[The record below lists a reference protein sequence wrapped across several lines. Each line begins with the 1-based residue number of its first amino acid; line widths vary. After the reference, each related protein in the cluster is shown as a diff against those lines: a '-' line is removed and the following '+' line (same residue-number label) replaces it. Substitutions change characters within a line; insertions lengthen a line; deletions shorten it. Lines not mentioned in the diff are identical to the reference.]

1 MSAQSSKTMTPM
13 KEVAR
18 SLSLIAALLMLI
30 ASIFSF
36 APTASAQDNSVASDI
51 ADALENG
58 SPTRE
63 QNDALNRVRDAV
75 DALNGDQRASDD
87 DVRVIGELFDAITQS
102 GGAIQNNPEAYNR
115 LLDDVGGQNNLD
127 RLLNNDRVSGL
138 LIGAR
143 SGVGDVLR
151 AARAS
156 ARNGGSGVA
165 GSALEGENANT
176 YSTLLASVIFSRGKN
191 DVVDSAT
198 VSMADLARYPVAQDS
213 VKRYGDLDHPDN
225 SSDVTPEG
233 GKLAG
238 VIPQLFQYHWLTS
251 STGDSKDA
259 DQNNDGGAAE
269 KVVLTL
275 GTVGAS
281 LYDGIT
287 RIMTWLNDAL
297 SNVNIVNILGLSSD
311 GSSDD
316 TSVIVRSLSDLTER
330 TGLNSSIRSLEFI
343 SAAVIGAAFMIVL
356 IRSVSA
362 GRQNTWQDGS
372 VKNWTLRI
380 FVIMLTIPFATVFTS
395 TINSLTY
402 GITHDNFNAAT
413 AANED
418 YVVDSLSWAAATNGS
433 MGPAGYGVNSD
444 LTPTNANVAQ
454 MNRWLNANSN
464 IADGGVDA
472 GGSAPSASASKVL
485 TDYSNHSKF
494 TVVDYFNAI
503 SSANVDSRR
512 GESMAVAINPVRYS
526 GPIGS
531 DAILKPAPE
540 QFLFNPHFLETR
552 PFDLGEEASSS
563 GSNDS
568 GDDAQSGS
576 AEVEDRNDSIRQ
588 FTPRYYSGDDAGSNA
603 ISGDEISLACEKM
616 SCTPLSTT
624 SPGTYIYGAV
634 HSGNSSEETRS
645 YANFIA
651 GEGTHQ
657 NLDPTTGEKPSKEEI
672 EKALNENAATIARW
686 NMYAGVSNVEGMPSL
701 STQSMAFLLQSV
713 FDGDTLHY
721 YGYQTSQSTSG
732 NRPADIHKVEFNR
745 YTIPNTG
752 PADLSMKI
760 MGLALLWIMAGII
773 SVVAIFAV
781 LKTNVLAA
789 VANMFKSF
797 FSALFTGNVGGLL
810 KYSAYYGALRL
821 SFAFASAAITF
832 GIYLSNQ
839 LAVGLG
845 ATKLVSSTGNLLPTK
860 QAQDCSTID
869 VGCHVENVGNGI
881 FGAMNSIAAS
891 VVTILVCIVLTAI
904 LVWPAFTL
912 STRNGVEKVSIIR
925 LIVSV
930 PYMLADNL
938 AEKIDS
944 WTSKLGHRDN
954 STDRMYNKGS
964 GKMRSAGDLGRE
976 AYGKVGSLAKDAGKL
991 AVGSAV
997 GAGAVMAASK
1007 FSSNM
1012 SDAKNAASLALGG
1025 GRGSELGDED
1035 LGVDRDGKVPTS
1047 GEDGR
1052 DGLDP
1057 EAAAAAG
1064 AGAAFGAAVGGRTG
1078 DEDEIDADRDGERL
1092 YDEQGRLI
1100 NADGQLI
1107 DENGNLINEDGQLI
1121 DDQGR
1126 LVNEDGQLVDENGN
1140 LIDED
1145 GNLIDPE
1152 SAAVD
1157 EGAAVDETVDG
1168 EGVEGEDDGSY
1179 TDKFGNT
1186 VGADGQIASATPE
1199 SVEAMVAAG
1208 ALPDGSYAEDGKIYD
1223 ADGDEI
1229 EQDSIPDYAQPTVG
1243 GNETDERHV
1252 TGNALR
1258 DGWTQD
1264 ERGEIR
1270 DAQGNIVTPDSV
1282 DKTQESVEDSRS
1294 GDKRE
1299 QFSTKNQAF
1308 NDADNMDDVSERF
1321 DRDGTED
1328 SRLGF
1333 KGHARGM
1340 FMTGLGLA
1348 AMPFDKGD
1356 RLAQAFEEA
1365 ADKRTGT
1372 NRAQQ
1377 RIDERHDKRHAK
1389 LDKITELANTSFDKT
1404 SNKFQDYTSQP
1415 DVKGVASQAGRDAKK
1430 VVGAAGVGVKKAAVA
1445 THQSKPATLVRRKT
1459 ADAARSKFRA
1469 LDPYRFNESRSE
1481 KVAQSDAL
1489 NASRDRLREERR
1501 RQQDEARE
1509 ARRRPSSPS
1518 SPNRDAQRE
1527 LRERL
1532 RSSSNRGSTHNV
1544 NQPPQRGVPSDRN

>member
-1 MSAQSSKTMTPM
+1 MSAQYSKTMTPM

-36 APTASAQDNSVASDI
+36 APTASAQNDSASGDI

-63 QNDALNRVRDAV
+63 QNDALNRVRDSV
-75 DALNGDQRASDD
+75 DALLGDQPASDD
-87 DVRVIGELFDAITQS
+87 DVRAVGDLFDAITQTD
-102 GGAIQNNPEAYNR
+102 GAIQNSPEAYNR
-115 LLDDVGGQNNLD
+115 LLDAVGGQNNLD
-127 RLLNNDRVSGL
+127 RLLNNEQVNGL
-138 LIGAR
+138 LQGDRSNVLDMIR
-143 SGVGDVLR
+143 SGR
-151 AARAS
+151 AALQ
-156 ARNGGSGVA
+156 NGGSSAV
-165 GSALEGENANT
+165 GSSLEGESANT

-198 VSMADLARYPVAQDS
+198 VSMADLARYPVAGDS
-213 VKRYGDLDHPDN
+213 VKRYGDLDHPKND
-225 SSDVTPEG
+225 SDPVTTEG
-233 GKLAG
+233 RKLAN

-251 STGDSKDA
+251 STEDSKDA

-275 GTVGAS
+275 GTVGAT

-287 RIMTWLNDAL
+287 RVMTWLNDAL

-343 SAAVIGAAFMIVL
+343 SAAVIGVAFMIVL
-356 IRSVSA
+356 MRSLSA
-362 GRQNTWQDGS
+362 GRQRAWQDGS

-433 MGPAGYGVNSD
+433 MGPAGYNVGSD

-464 IADGGVDA
+464 ISDSGVDKE
-472 GGSAPSASASKVL
+472 GNTPSQSASKIL
-485 TDYSNHSKF
+485 TDYSSHSKF

-503 SSANVDSRR
+503 SSANADSRR
-512 GESMAVAINPVRYS
+512 GKAMAVGINNAIGS
-526 GPIGS
+526 APIGS

-540 QFLFNPHFLETR
+540 TFLMNPHFLETR

-563 GSNDS
+563 GSSDS
-568 GDDAQSGS
+568 GDDTAQAGAS
-576 AEVEDRNDSIRQ
+576 EVEDRNDSIRQ
-588 FTPRYYSGDDAGSNA
+588 FTPRYYSGNDAASNA
-603 ISGDEISLACEKM
+603 IMGDKVSLACEKM

-657 NLDPTTGEKPSKEEI
+657 NLDPSTGEKPSKEEI

-686 NMYAGVSNVEGMPSL
+686 NMYAGVANVEGMSSL

-732 NRPADIHKVEFNR
+732 NRPADIQKVEFNR

-773 SVVAIFAV
+773 AVVAIFAV

-845 ATKLVSSTGNLLPTK
+845 ATKLVSSTGNLLPTDMSDK
-860 QAQDCSTID
+860 CNALANPVCEAGDRL
-869 VGCHVENVGNGI
+869 

-891 VVTILVCIVLTAI
+891 VVTILVCILLTAI

-912 STRNGVEKVSIIR
+912 STRGGVQKVSIIR

-976 AYGKVGSLAKDAGKL
+976 AYGKVGSLAKDAGQL

-997 GAGAVMAASK
+997 GAGAVMAANK
-1007 FSSNM
+1007 FASNM

-1047 GEDGR
+1047 GEAGH

-1064 AGAAFGAAVGGRTG
+1064 AGAAFGAAAGGRTG

-1121 DDQGR
+1121 D
-1126 LVNEDGQLVDENGN
+1126 ENGN

-1145 GNLIDPE
+1145 GNLIDTE
-1152 SAAVD
+1152 NAAVD

-1168 EGVEGEDDGSY
+1168 EGVEDEDDGSY
-1179 TDKFGNT
+1179 TDQFGNT
-1186 VGADGQIASATPE
+1186 VGADGRIASATSE
-1199 SVEAMVAAG
+1199 SVAAMVAAG
-1208 ALPDGSYAEDGKIYD
+1208 ALPDGAYAEDGKIYD
-1223 ADGDEI
+1223 GDGNEI

-1252 TGNALR
+1252 TGNALH

-1264 ERGEIR
+1264 EHGEIR

-1282 DKTQESVEDSRS
+1282 DQTQESVEDSRT

-1299 QFSTKNQAF
+1299 QFSTKNQTF
-1308 NDADNMDDVSERF
+1308 SDAENMDEVSERF
-1321 DRDGTED
+1321 DRDGTEN

-1348 AMPFDKGD
+1348 AIPFDKGD

-1372 NRAQQ
+1372 KRAQQ
-1377 RIDERHDKRHAK
+1377 RIDDRHDKRQSK
-1389 LDKITELANTSFDKT
+1389 LDKITELASSGFDKAH
-1404 SNKFQDYTSQP
+1404 SKAQEYTSQS
-1415 DVKGVASQAGRDAKK
+1415 DTKGVASQAGRDAKK
-1430 VVGAAGVGVKKAAVA
+1430 VIGAAGVGVKKAAVA
-1445 THQSKPATLVRRKT
+1445 THQSKPATLARRKT
-1459 ADAARSKFRA
+1459 ADAARNKFRA
-1469 LDPYRFNESRSE
+1469 LDPYRFNDSRRES
-1481 KVAQSDAL
+1481 VAKSDAL
-1489 NASRDRLREERR
+1489 SATRDRLREERR
-1501 RQQDEARE
+1501 RQQDDARE
-1509 ARRRPSSPS
+1509 ARRRPP

-1532 RSSSNRGSTHNV
+1532 RASSNRDSTRSGST
-1544 NQPPQRGVPSDRN
+1544 DRN

>member
-1 MSAQSSKTMTPM
+1 MSAQSSKTMTQM

-18 SLSLIAALLMLI
+18 SLSLIAALLMLV
-30 ASIFSF
+30 ASVFSF
-36 APTASAQDNSVASDI
+36 APTASAQDNSVAGDV

-63 QNDALNRVRDAV
+63 QNDALNRVRDAA
-75 DALNGDQRASDD
+75 DAILGDQPASDN
-87 DVRVIGELFDAITQS
+87 DVRVIGDLLDAITQS
-102 GGAIQNNPEAYNR
+102 DGAIQNSPEAYNR
-115 LLDDVGGQNNLD
+115 LLDAVGGQNNLD
-127 RLLNNDRVSGL
+127 RLLNNERVNGLLQGDRATVLDMIRSGRAALQNGVSG
-138 LIGAR
+138 A
-143 SGVGDVLR
+143 
-151 AARAS
+151 
-156 ARNGGSGVA
+156 A
-165 GSALEGENANT
+165 GSSLEGESANT

-198 VSMADLARYPVAQDS
+198 VSMADLARYPVARDS
-213 VKRYGDLDHPDN
+213 VKRYGDLDHPNN
-225 SSDVTPEG
+225 SSDPVTTEG

-251 STGDSKDA
+251 STGDSKDT

-275 GTVGAS
+275 GTVGAT

-330 TGLNSSIRSLEFI
+330 TGLNSSVRSLEFI

-356 IRSVSA
+356 MRSVSA
-362 GRQNTWQDGS
+362 GRQRAWQDGS

-402 GITHDNFNAAT
+402 GITHDNFNAAA

-433 MGPAGYGVNSD
+433 MGPAGYSVGSD

-464 IADGGVDA
+464 IADGGVDKE
-472 GGSAPSASASKVL
+472 GNKPSQSASKVL
-485 TDYSNHSKF
+485 TDYSSHSKF

-512 GESMAVAINPVRYS
+512 GQAMAVAINNAIGS
-526 GPIGS
+526 APIGS

-540 QFLFNPHFLETR
+540 TFLLNPHFLETR
-552 PFDLGEEASSS
+552 PFDLGEEAPSNGSS
-563 GSNDS
+563 DS
-568 GDDAQSGS
+568 GDDDTQAGAS
-576 AEVEDRNDSIRQ
+576 EIEDRNDSIRQ
-588 FTPRYYSGDDAGSNA
+588 FTPRYYSGNEAASNA
-603 ISGDEISLACEKM
+603 ISGGKISLACEKM

-657 NLDPTTGEKPSKEEI
+657 NLDPSTGEKPSKEEI

-686 NMYAGVSNVEGMPSL
+686 NMYAGVTNVQGMSSL

-732 NRPADIHKVEFNR
+732 NRPADIQKVEFNR

-845 ATKLVSSTGNLLPTK
+845 ATKLVSSTGNILPTK
-860 QAQDCSTID
+860 QSQDCAMLNAK
-869 VGCHVENVGNGI
+869 CQVENIGSGI

-891 VVTILVCIVLTAI
+891 VVTILVCILLTAI

-912 STRNGVEKVSIIR
+912 STRNGVQKVSIIR
-925 LIVSV
+925 LIVAV

-954 STDRMYNKGS
+954 STDRVYNKGS
-964 GKMRSAGDLGRE
+964 GKMRNAGDLGRE
-976 AYGKVGSLAKDAGKL
+976 AYGKVGSLAKDAGQL

-1007 FSSNM
+1007 FASNM

-1047 GEDGR
+1047 GETGR

-1064 AGAAFGAAVGGRTG
+1064 AGAAVGAAAGGHADG
-1078 DEDEIDADRDGERL
+1078 DDEVNADRDGGRL

-1107 DENGNLINEDGQLI
+1107 DENGNLI
-1121 DDQGR
+1121 
-1126 LVNEDGQLVDENGN
+1126 
-1140 LIDED
+1140 DED
-1145 GNLIDPE
+1145 GNLIGVGG
-1152 SAAVD
+1152 SGSG
-1157 EGAAVDETVDG
+1157 EGDALDETVNG
-1168 EGVEGEDDGSY
+1168 ENADVTDDGSY

-1186 VGADGQIASATPE
+1186 IGADGRIAGATSE
-1199 SVEAMVAAG
+1199 SVAAMVAAG
-1208 ALPDGSYAEDGKIYD
+1208 ALPDGAYAENGKIYD
-1223 ADGDEI
+1223 ANGNEI
-1229 EQDSIPDYAQPTVG
+1229 EQDSIPDYAQPTMG
-1243 GNETDERHV
+1243 GNEADERHV
-1252 TGNALR
+1252 TGNALP

-1264 ERGEIR
+1264 ENGEIR
-1270 DAQGNIVTPDSV
+1270 DERGNVVTPDSV
-1282 DKTQESVEDSRS
+1282 DQTQENVEDSRA
-1294 GDKRE
+1294 GDNRE
-1299 QFSTKNQAF
+1299 QFSTKNQTF
-1308 NDADNMDDVSERF
+1308 NNDETMDEVSERF
-1321 DRDGTED
+1321 DRDGSEN

-1356 RLAQAFEEA
+1356 RLAQALEEA
-1365 ADKRTGT
+1365 ADKRTGF

-1377 RIDERHDKRHAK
+1377 RIDDRRDKRQAK
-1389 LDKITELANTSFDKT
+1389 LDKITELASSGFNKT
-1404 SNKFQDYTSQP
+1404 AAKAQDYTSQP
-1415 DVKGVASQAGRDAKK
+1415 DAKGIASQAGRDAKK
-1430 VVGAAGVGVKKAAVA
+1430 VVGAAGAGVKKAAVA
-1445 THQSKPATLVRRKT
+1445 THQSKPATLARRKT
-1459 ADAARSKFRA
+1459 ADAARNKFRA
-1469 LDPYRFNESRSE
+1469 LDPYRFNESRRE
-1481 KVAQSDAL
+1481 NVAKSDAL
-1489 NASRDRLREERR
+1489 NATRDRLREERR

-1509 ARRRPSSPS
+1509 ARRRPSSP
-1518 SPNRDAQRE
+1518 NRDAQRE

-1532 RSSSNRGSTHNV
+1532 RAS
-1544 NQPPQRGVPSDRN
+1544 SDRDSTRNGTRDRN

>member
-1 MSAQSSKTMTPM
+1 MSAQYSKTMTPM

-18 SLSLIAALLMLI
+18 SFSLIAALLMLV
-30 ASIFSF
+30 ASVFSF
-36 APTASAQDNSVASDI
+36 APTASAQNDSASGDI
-51 ADALENG
+51 ADALEND
-58 SPTRE
+58 SLTRE
-63 QNDALNRVRDAV
+63 QLDAMNRVRDAA
-75 DALNGDQRASDD
+75 DALLGDQTASDD
-87 DVRVIGELFDAITQS
+87 DVRAIGDLFDAITQTD
-102 GGAIQNNPEAYNR
+102 GAIQNSPEAYNR
-115 LLDDVGGQNNLD
+115 LLDAVGGQNNLD
-127 RLLNNDRVSGL
+127 RLLNNERVNGL
-138 LIGAR
+138 LQDDRSNVLDMIR
-143 SGVGDVLR
+143 SGR
-151 AARAS
+151 AALQ
-156 ARNGGSGVA
+156 NGGSSAV
-165 GSALEGENANT
+165 GSSLEGESANT

-198 VSMADLARYPVAQDS
+198 VSMADLARYPVAGDS
-213 VKRYGDLDHPDN
+213 VKRYGDLDHPKND
-225 SSDVTPEG
+225 SDPVTAEG
-233 GKLAG
+233 RKLAN

-275 GTVGAS
+275 GTVGAT

-343 SAAVIGAAFMIVL
+343 SAAVIGVAFMIVL
-356 IRSVSA
+356 MRSLSA
-362 GRQNTWQDGS
+362 GRQRAWQDGS

-418 YVVDSLSWAAATNGS
+418 YVIDSLSWAAATNGS
-433 MGPAGYGVNSD
+433 MGPAGYNVGSD

-464 IADGGVDA
+464 IADGGVDKE
-472 GGSAPSASASKVL
+472 GNTPSQSASKIL
-485 TDYSNHSKF
+485 TDYSSHSKF

-503 SSANVDSRR
+503 SSANADSRR
-512 GESMAVAINPVRYS
+512 GKAMAVGINNAIGS
-526 GPIGS
+526 TPIGS

-540 QFLFNPHFLETR
+540 KFLMNPHFLETR
-552 PFDLGEEASSS
+552 PFDLGEEAP
-563 GSNDS
+563 SNDS
-568 GDDAQSGS
+568 SDSGSDDASTGS

-588 FTPRYYSGDDAGSNA
+588 FTPRYYSGNDAASNA
-603 ISGDEISLACEKM
+603 IMGDKVSLACEKM

-651 GEGTHQ
+651 SEGTHQ

-686 NMYAGVSNVEGMPSL
+686 NMYAGVANVEGMSSL

-732 NRPADIHKVEFNR
+732 NRPADIQKVEFNR

-773 SVVAIFAV
+773 AVVAIFAV

-845 ATKLVSSTGNLLPTK
+845 ATKLVSSTGSLLPTNMSDK
-860 QAQDCSTID
+860 CGPVTGVACEAGDRL
-869 VGCHVENVGNGI
+869 

-891 VVTILVCIVLTAI
+891 VVTILVCILLTAI

-925 LIVSV
+925 LIVAV

-954 STDRMYNKGS
+954 STDRVYNKGS
-964 GKMRSAGDLGRE
+964 GKMRNASDLGRE
-976 AYGKVGSLAKDAGKL
+976 AYGKVGSLAKDAGQL

-1007 FSSNM
+1007 FASNM

-1047 GEDGR
+1047 GETGR

-1057 EAAAAAG
+1057 DAEAAAAAG
-1064 AGAAFGAAVGGRTG
+1064 AGAAVGAAAGGHAGG
-1078 DEDEIDADRDGERL
+1078 DDEIDADRDGGRL

-1107 DENGNLINEDGQLI
+1107 DED
-1121 DDQGR
+1121 
-1126 LVNEDGQLVDENGN
+1126 GN
-1140 LIDED
+1140 LIDEG
-1145 GNLIDPE
+1145 GNLINLDGSE
-1152 SAAVD
+1152 SG
-1157 EGAAVDETVDG
+1157 EGDTLDETFDG
-1168 EGVEGEDDGSY
+1168 ENADVTDDGSY

-1186 VGADGQIASATPE
+1186 VGADGRIASATSE
-1199 SVEAMVAAG
+1199 SVAAMVAAG
-1208 ALPDGSYAEDGKIYD
+1208 ALPDGAYAEDGKIYD
-1223 ADGDEI
+1223 ANGNEI
-1229 EQDSIPDYAQPTVG
+1229 EQDSIPDYAQPTMG
-1243 GNETDERHV
+1243 GNESDERHV
-1252 TGNALR
+1252 TGNALP

-1264 ERGEIR
+1264 ENGEVR
-1270 DAQGNIVTPDSV
+1270 DAHGEIVTPDSV
-1282 DKTQESVEDSRS
+1282 DQTQENVEDSRA
-1294 GDKRE
+1294 GDNRE
-1299 QFSTKNQAF
+1299 RFSTKTQTF
-1308 NDADNMDDVSERF
+1308 NDAENMDEVSERF
-1321 DRDGTED
+1321 DRDGAEN

-1348 AMPFDKGD
+1348 AIPFDKGD

-1372 NRAQQ
+1372 KRAQQ
-1377 RIDERHDKRHAK
+1377 RIDDRHDKRQSK
-1389 LDKITELANTSFDKT
+1389 LDKITELASSGFDKAH
-1404 SNKFQDYTSQP
+1404 SKAQEYTSQS
-1415 DVKGVASQAGRDAKK
+1415 DTKGVASQAGRDAKK
-1430 VVGAAGVGVKKAAVA
+1430 VIGAAGVGVKKAAVA
-1445 THQSKPATLVRRKT
+1445 THQSKPATLARRKT
-1459 ADAARSKFRA
+1459 ADAARNKFRA
-1469 LDPYRFNESRSE
+1469 LDPYRFNESRRE
-1481 KVAQSDAL
+1481 NVAKSDAL
-1489 NASRDRLREERR
+1489 NATRDRLREERR
-1501 RQQDEARE
+1501 RQQDDARE
-1509 ARRRPSSPS
+1509 ARRRPS

-1532 RSSSNRGSTHNV
+1532 RASSNRDSTRSGST
-1544 NQPPQRGVPSDRN
+1544 DRN